1 MPVGSLVV
9 HQFLCPVQTRN
20 ALTLIRLMLLG
31 KTVVQIITPLL
42 SGAYR
47 RTVGLEY
54 WRGDPFVDTR
64 VFSPIAKETCDGL
77 GRARMRAMKMTSR
90 SFLIL
95 EPSPVDRKS
104 P

>member
-9 HQFLCPVQTRN
+9 HQFLCSVQTRN

-31 KTVVQIITPLL
+31 KTAVQIITPLL

-54 WRGDPFVDTR
+54 WREDPFVDTR
-64 VFSPIAKETCDGL
+64 VSLHSLLSKLAMGWGDFAHANYEDG
-77 GRARMRAMKMTSR
+77 
-90 SFLIL
+90 IL
-95 EPSPVDRKS
+95 C
-104 P
+104 